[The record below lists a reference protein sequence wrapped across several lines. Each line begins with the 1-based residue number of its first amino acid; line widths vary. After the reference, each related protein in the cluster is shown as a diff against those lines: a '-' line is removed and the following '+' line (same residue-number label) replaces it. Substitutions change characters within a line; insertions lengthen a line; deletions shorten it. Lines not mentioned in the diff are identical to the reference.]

1 MILLIL
7 LVTGASL
14 FLPNNKVLQTY
25 LGLSACII
33 FSCVIGLRSFDSGT
47 DTLAYVSYF
56 NSVHEDRG
64 YFEPF
69 FYFFTLFFATI
80 SSATTYIFSLSAIP
94 IFLVLFAAMSAE
106 VSRPALIVCLF
117 LCFVPGIDLIT
128 NGVRSGLSLSVGLWI
143 AVISSRYTKTRYLL
157 SSFPIFVH
165 YSYIIVLLSDVS
177 SRFLSTRKLTIANG
191 LGCLLIVFWLLVDAK
206 EVVTYITDFYFSN
219 SDGFASII
227 DKSLRYLINRQSFLS
242 QAVFMYFALL
252 SIFLGLVNSYF
263 IRVKKITSSRTSL
276 VLYSLSTLTFLCFAL
291 VSFSPFSYRFMFIA
305 YVFQIFLFGCL
316 LDILA
321 ESDWAK
327 LAYFFLISVSS
338 VITYTTAT
346 MTRFTFLNLT

>member
-7 LVTGASL
+7 LVTGAAL
-14 FLPNNKVLQTY
+14 LLPNNKALQTY
-25 LGLSACII
+25 LGVSACII

-56 NSVHEDRG
+56 NTIHEDRG

-80 SSATTYIFSLSAIP
+80 SSAITYIFILSAIP
-94 IFLVLFAAMSAE
+94 IFLVFFAAMSAE
-106 VSRPALIVCLF
+106 VSRPALMVCLF

-128 NGVRSGLSLSVGLWI
+128 NGVRSGLSLSLGLWI
-143 AVISSRYTKTRYLL
+143 AVLSSRYTKARYLL

-177 SRFLSTRKLTIANG
+177 SRFLSMRTLTIVNA

-206 EVVTYITDFYFSN
+206 EVVAYITDFYFSN
-219 SDGFASII
+219 SSGFSYII

-242 QAVFMYFALL
+242 KAVFMYFALL
-252 SIFLGLVNSYF
+252 SIFLGLANSYF

-305 YVFQIFLFGCL
+305 YVFQIFLFGYL
-316 LDILA
+316 MDVLA

>member
-1 MILLIL
+1 MIILIL
-7 LVTGASL
+7 AITIASL

-25 LGLSACII
+25 LGVSACII

-64 YFEPF
+64 YFEPL
-69 FYFFTLFFATI
+69 FYFYTLFFATI
-80 SSATTYIFSLSAIP
+80 GSATTYIFSLSAIP
-94 IFLVLFAAMSAE
+94 IFLVFFAAMSAE

-143 AVISSRYTKTRYLL
+143 AVLSSRYTKRRYLL
-157 SSFPIFVH
+157 NFFPIFLH
-165 YSYIIVLLSDVS
+165 YSYIIVLLSDFS
-177 SRFLSTRKLTIANG
+177 SRFLSMRKLTLFNA
-191 LGCLLIVFWLLVDAK
+191 LGFLLIVFWLLVNAK
-206 EVVTYITDFYFSN
+206 EVVTYITDIYFAN
-219 SDGFASII
+219 SDGFSFII
-227 DKSLRYLINRQSFLS
+227 DKSLRYLINQQLFLS
-242 QAVFMYFALL
+242 KAVFMYFALL
-252 SIFLGLVNSYF
+252 SVFLGLANFYF
-263 IRVKKITSSRTSL
+263 IRVKKITSSRISL
-276 VLYSLSTLTFLCFAL
+276 VLYSLSTLTFFCFAL

-305 YVFQIFLFGCL
+305 YVFQIFLFGYL
-316 LDILA
+316 MDSLS

-327 LAYFFLISVSS
+327 LVYFFLISISS